1 MIPLVIFLFFAWGF
15 TTSLNDPLIAKLKGL
30 FSLSYTEVMLTQ
42 FAFFLGYFVFSI
54 PAGIVLN
61 KMGYVRAIAAGLAI
75 MACGCLLFAPAAK
88 AGVYPGFLGALF
100 IVAAGMA
107 LLQVAANPYI
117 AVLGSAKNSSSR
129 LTFAQSFNSLG
140 TFFGPLVGSIVLL
153 SRGVDAPKG
162 ADEAALQAARVA
174 EASFVQTPFLI
185 IAAVLLVVALIFV
198 LLRHVPTPPTDAA
211 DINPFSRRILSSPR
225 LLFGVLAIF
234 LYVGA
239 EVAIG
244 SGLTNYLMQPTV
256 IGTRAAGIGRE
267 IAAVLAP
274 LFHRDLSFN
283 AAQVAGAM
291 VSIYWGLAMI
301 GRFIGSGV
309 LAMVKP
315 GKVLAF
321 NAVLAA
327 VLALVSSQTS
337 GLTAAATVLA
347 IGLANSIMFPTIFTL
362 ALDGLGED
370 TSKGS
375 ALLCTAIVGGA
386 LIPVGFGAVADNAGL
401 NVALFVPA
409 VCYVLIAAY
418 GALMARKSKAPQAQT
433 SNL

>member
-61 KMGYVRAIAAGLAI
+61 KLGYIKTIAAGLTV

-88 AGVYPGFLGALF
+88 VGIYPGFLGALF

-117 AVLGSAKNSSSR
+117 AVLGSAKNASSR

-140 TFFGPLVGSIVLL
+140 TFFGPLVGSLVLL
-153 SRGVDAPKG
+153 SRGVGAPKG
-162 ADEAALQAARVA
+162 NDEAALQAARIA
-174 EASFVQTPFLI
+174 ESSFVQTPFLV
-185 IAAVLLVVALIFV
+185 IAAVLLVVALIF
-198 LLRHVPTPPTDAA
+198 LALRRTPTPPTDAA

-244 SGLTNYLMQPTV
+244 SGLTSYLMQPSV
-256 IGTRAAGIGRE
+256 IGGDTARIGASAAAMM
-267 IAAVLAP
+267 AAA
-274 LFHRDLSFN
+274 FHHPVSFN

-291 VSIYWGLAMI
+291 VSLYWGLAMI

-321 NAVLAA
+321 NALLACL
-327 VLALVSSQTS
+327 LALVSSQST
-337 GLTAAATVLA
+337 GLVAATSVLA

-362 ALDGLGED
+362 ALEGLGEE

-386 LIPVGFGAVADNAGL
+386 LIPVGYGAVADHTGL
-401 NVALFVPA
+401 AAALFVPA
-409 VCYVLIAAY
+409 VCYALIASY
-418 GALMARKSKAPQAQT
+418 GWLAARLTNNTAA
-433 SNL
+433 